1 MNNRLPLFPLQTVL
15 FPGGPL
21 VLRLFEPR
29 YLDMVAECLREDRG
43 FGVCR
48 IVDGR
53 EAGQPAEPEA
63 VGTLARI
70 VDWEQRTDGL
80 LGITVRGE
88 QRFRIVSRE
97 VEKNGL
103 QRAEVEWLPQPPA
116 TPLPEEHAALAA
128 LLDRILEQIRGPWA
142 ALSRHPGDAEW
153 VGCRLAE
160 LLPIP
165 PQDRQQLLELD
176 DPVERLAVLHEAL
189 NHAQTTDD
197 APQE

>member
-1 MNNRLPLFPLQTVL
+1 MSTLLPLFPLQTVL

-29 YLDMVAECLREDRG
+29 YLDMVARCLREDRG

-53 EAGQPAEPEA
+53 ETGAPAIPDP

-70 VDWEQRTDGL
+70 IDWEKRSDGL

-88 QRFRIVSRE
+88 RRFRIVSRH
-97 VEKNGL
+97 VERDGL
-103 QRAEVEWLPQPPA
+103 QQAEVEWLPQPP
-116 TPLPEEHAALAA
+116 PRPIPPVHGPLAA
-128 LLDRILEQIRGPWA
+128 LLERILQQVRGPWA
-142 ALSRHPGDAEW
+142 ELPRDFDDAEW
-153 VGCRLAE
+153 VSCRLAE

-165 PQDRQQLLELD
+165 PEDRQQLLELD
-176 DPVERLAVLHEAL
+176 DPVERLAVLHNAL
-189 NHAQTTDD
+189 RQTETAED
-197 APQE
+197 

>member
-1 MNNRLPLFPLQTVL
+1 MSRLLPLFPLQTVL

-29 YLDMVAECLREDRG
+29 YLDMVAQCLREDSG

-53 EAGQPAEPEA
+53 EAGQPATPEA

-70 VDWEQRTDGL
+70 VDWEKRSDGL

-88 QRFRIVSRE
+88 RRFRIVHRQ
-97 VEKNGL
+97 VERSGL
-103 QRAEVEWLPQPPA
+103 QRAEVEWLPQTPA
-116 TPLPEEHAALAA
+116 RPVPDNHAPLAA
-128 LLDRILEQIRGPWA
+128 LLERILQQVRGPWA
-142 ALSRHPGDAEW
+142 ELPRELGDAQW

-165 PQDRQQLLELD
+165 PEDRQQLLELD
-176 DPVERLAVLHEAL
+176 DPVERLAVLHQALHQAEA
-189 NHAQTTDD
+189 AGED
-197 APQE
+197 